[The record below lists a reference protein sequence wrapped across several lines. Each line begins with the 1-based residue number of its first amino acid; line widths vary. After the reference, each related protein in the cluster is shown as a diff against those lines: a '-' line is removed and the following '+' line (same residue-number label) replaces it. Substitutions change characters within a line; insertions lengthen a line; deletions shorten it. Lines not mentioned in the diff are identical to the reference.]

1 MSAWIESAQS
11 VNSFFAILKTTRA
24 LPRLAL
30 PCRALPRLAKP
41 SRAEPCPESFNRR
54 LHPQP
59 RPTLPS
65 SDAECSIT
73 CAECKHPRPRNESAT
88 HQSVA
93 ASDARPQS

>member
-41 SRAEPCPESFNRR
+41 SRAEPCPVI
-54 LHPQP
+54 
-59 RPTLPS
+59 S
-65 SDAECSIT
+65 SIKALYAFKVKPVPC
-73 CAECKHPRPRNESAT
+73 RAT
-88 HQSVA
+88 PCRA
-93 ASDARPQS
+93 